1 MTPHLTT
8 MVANDVDSVVG
19 SQLITND
26 KSLLSTFSIG
36 DNLIV
41 GSYDRRLCWFDM
53 DLSTKPYKTLRL
65 VHRYSLSEQPL
76 TAFVKLSGKRDF
88 ANAEGCK
95 TDKGEG
101 DTLRRRGGGRVENNN
116 PGLERRYVAKEG
128 KRTPPRLLD
137 DCL

>member
-1 MTPHLTT
+1 MTSYLIT
-8 MVANDVDSVVG
+8 MVAYDVASVLV

-65 VHRYSLSEQPL
+65 VPHYSLSEQPL
-76 TAFVKLSGKRDF
+76 TAFVKLSYGKGDF
-88 ANAEGCK
+88 AKAEGRK
-95 TDKGEG
+95 TENGEG
-101 DTLRRRGGGRVENNN
+101 GTRRRRGGGRVENYN
-116 PGLERRYVAKEG
+116 PAKNGVAWQ
-128 KRTPPRLLD
+128 KRPKT
-137 DCL
+137 

>member
-8 MVANDVDSVVG
+8 VVANDVASVLG
-19 SQLITND
+19 SQLITNN

-65 VHRYSLSEQPL
+65 VHHYSLSEQPL
-76 TAFVKLSGKRDF
+76 TAFVKLSYGKRDF
-88 ANAEGCK
+88 AKAEGRK
-95 TDKGEG
+95 RDKEER
-101 DTLRRRGGGRVENNN
+101 DTRCRRGGGRFENYN
-116 PGLERRYVAKEG
+116 PAKNG
-128 KRTPPRLLD
+128 VTWKKRPKT
-137 DCL
+137 

>member
-8 MVANDVDSVVG
+8 MVANDVASVVG

-65 VHRYSLSEQPL
+65 VNHYSLSEQPL
-76 TAFVKLSGKRDF
+76 TAFVKLSYGKRDF
-88 ANAEGCK
+88 AKAEGRK
-95 TDKGEG
+95 TENGER
-101 DTLRRRGGGRVENNN
+101 DTRRRRGGGRVDNYN
-116 PGLERRYVAKEG
+116 PAKSG
-128 KRTPPRLLD
+128 VTW
-137 DCL
+137 

>member
-8 MVANDVDSVVG
+8 MVANDVASVVG

-65 VHRYSLSEQPL
+65 VPHYSLSEQPL
-76 TAFVKLSGKRDF
+76 NAFVKLSYGKRDF
-88 ANAEGCK
+88 AKAAGRK
-95 TDKGEG
+95 TENGEG
-101 DTLRRRGGGRVENNN
+101 DTRRQRASGRVENYN
-116 PGLERRYVAKEG
+116 PAKTG
-128 KRTPPRLLD
+128 VTWQKRPKT
-137 DCL
+137 

>member
-8 MVANDVDSVVG
+8 MVANDVVSVVG

-65 VHRYSLSEQPL
+65 VLH
-76 TAFVKLSGKRDF
+76 
-88 ANAEGCK
+88 
-95 TDKGEG
+95 
-101 DTLRRRGGGRVENNN
+101 
-116 PGLERRYVAKEG
+116 
-128 KRTPPRLLD
+128 
-137 DCL
+137 